1 MAAGTCL
8 IDHLRTI
15 IDAIVAVK
23 KSLPSEVRI
32 DTLQH
37 DHVTDKSDGHFI
49 MTVYSVPCYVDTA
62 VTDGTPKYKMLTGG
76 ADIEI
81 VVASSSGDAEF

>member
-1 MAAGTCL
+1 MPTGTSL

-15 IDAIVAVK
+15 IDAIVVVK
-23 KSLPSEVRI
+23 NSLPSEVRI

-37 DHVTDKSDGHFI
+37 DHVTNKADGHFI
-49 MTVYSVPCYVDTA
+49 MTVYSVPCFVDAA
-62 VTDGTPKYKMLTGG
+62 VTDGTPKYKMSNGG
-76 ADIEI
+76 ADVEI